1 MKVCSPFWSWA
12 TVTTLTD
19 INTAYSI
26 FYSITFY
33 QTVHITVMTES
44 IKTDVLVIGSGI
56 GGLYFAIHMADHAKV
71 TIITKKESSTSN
83 TNWAQGGIAATID
96 NNDSAELHIAD
107 TLDAGAGL
115 CNLDMVTLMVR
126 EGPRHIE
133 RLMELGVN
141 FTTSDNNHLHLG
153 KEGGHSRS
161 RIVHAQDLTGKEVE
175 TALLNR
181 IHSHPNITLLEH
193 HFAIELLTEHHLG
206 IKTNDISCY
215 GAYVLDSR
223 QRQPKKILA
232 KITMLASGGLGHI
245 YPYTTNPEIAT
256 GDGVA
261 MGYRAGAEIANM
273 EFIQFHPTALYHP
286 KAKSFL
292 ISEAVRGFGGILRL
306 KNGQEFMHKYD
317 KRLNL
322 APRDIVARA
331 IDSEIKKSGEECVF
345 LDVTHIDP
353 EKTKE
358 HFPNIYE
365 TCLSFGIDM
374 TKEMIPVVPAA
385 HYSCG
390 GVRTDASGR
399 TTLARLYACGETSC
413 TGVHG
418 ANRLA
423 SNSLLEAL
431 VFAWR
436 AYLDIGKELQNRDN
450 NIDFPD
456 WDDTGTVNPEEW
468 ILVSHNK
475 REAQQVMNDY
485 VGIVRS
491 DLRLQRAKRRIDFLK
506 EETES
511 YYKKTK
517 ITTQILE
524 LRNIIKVASLII
536 ESAIKRRES
545 RGLHYTTDYPGID
558 DKHFLIDTVLR
569 SF

>member
-1 MKVCSPFWSWA
+1 
-12 TVTTLTD
+12 
-19 INTAYSI
+19 
-26 FYSITFY
+26 
-33 QTVHITVMTES
+33 MTEE

-96 NNDSAELHIAD
+96 QNDSTEYHVAD

-115 CNLDMVTLMVR
+115 CNQGMVETMVR
-126 EGPRHIE
+126 EGPRHIQ
-133 RLMELGVN
+133 RLISLGVQ
-141 FTTSDNNHLHLG
+141 FTTSDHDHLHLG

-161 RIVHAQDLTGKEVE
+161 RIVHAQDLTGREVE

-181 IHSHPNITLLEH
+181 VNSHPNITLLEH
-193 HFAIELLTEHHLG
+193 HFAIELITEHHRG
-206 IKTNDISCY
+206 IKTNDITCY
-215 GAYVLDSR
+215 GAYVLDSL
-223 QRQPKKILA
+223 QRKPKKILA
-232 KITMLASGGLGHI
+232 KITMVASGGLGHV
-245 YPYTTNPEIAT
+245 YPHTTNPDIAT

-261 MGYRAGAEIANM
+261 MAYRAGAEIANM
-273 EFIQFHPTALYHP
+273 EFIQFHPTSLYHP

-306 KNGQEFMHKYD
+306 KNKEAFMHKYD
-317 KRLNL
+317 KRENL

-345 LDVTHIDP
+345 LDVTHIEA
-353 EKTKE
+353 EKTIE

-365 TCLSFGIDM
+365 TCLEFGIDM

-390 GVRTDASGR
+390 GIRTDDRGR
-399 TTLARLYACGETSC
+399 TTLNRLYACGETSC

-436 AYLDIGKELQNRDN
+436 SYEQIQTELHSIQNSVS
-450 NIDFPD
+450 FPD
-456 WDDTGTVNPEEW
+456 WDDSGTVNPEEW

-491 DLRLQRAKRRIDFLK
+491 DLRLQRAQRRIDFLK

-517 ITTQILE
+517 ITTQTLE

-536 ESAIKRRES
+536 EGAIKRRES
-545 RGLHYTTDYPGID
+545 RGLHYTTDYPETD
-558 DKHFLIDTVLR
+558 DRHFHLDTVLR

>member
-1 MKVCSPFWSWA
+1 
-12 TVTTLTD
+12 
-19 INTAYSI
+19 
-26 FYSITFY
+26 
-33 QTVHITVMTES
+33 MTE
-44 IKTDVLVIGSGI
+44 ITNTDVLVIGSGI
-56 GGLYFAIHMADHAKV
+56 GGLYFALHTAEYARV
-71 TIITKKESSTSN
+71 TIITKKESFTSN

-96 NNDSAELHIAD
+96 SNDTPELHIAD

-115 CNLDMVTLMVR
+115 CNLDMVSLMVK
-126 EGPRHIE
+126 EGPQHIA
-133 RLMELGVN
+133 RLIELGVH
-141 FTTSDNNHLHLG
+141 FTTSDHDLLHLG
-153 KEGGHSRS
+153 KEGGHSIS
-161 RIVHAQDLTGKEVE
+161 RIVHAQDLTGREVE
-175 TALLNR
+175 TALLNQ
-181 IHSHPNITLLEH
+181 INSHPNITLLEH
-193 HFAIELLTEHHLG
+193 HYAIELLTEHHLG
-206 IKTNDISCY
+206 IKTNDITCY

-223 QRQPKKILA
+223 QRQPIKILA
-232 KITMLASGGLGHI
+232 KITMLASGGLGHV

-273 EFIQFHPTALYHP
+273 EFIQFHPTSLYHP
-286 KAKSFL
+286 KANSFL
-292 ISEAVRGFGGILRL
+292 ISEAVRGFGGILKL

-331 IDSEIKKSGEECVF
+331 IDSEIKKSGEECLF

-358 HFPNIYE
+358 HFPNIYA

-374 TKEMIPVVPAA
+374 TREMIPIVPAA

-390 GVRTDASGR
+390 GLRTNDKGR
-399 TTLARLYACGETSC
+399 TTLDRLYACGETSC

-431 VFAWR
+431 VFASR
-436 AYLDIGKELQNRDN
+436 ASVDIKEELSHITNS
-450 NIDFPD
+450 IDFPD

-506 EETES
+506 EETEA

-536 ESAIKRRES
+536 ESAMKRRES
-545 RGLHYTTDYPGID
+545 RGLHYTTDYPVRD
-558 DKHFLIDTVLR
+558 DKHFLEDTVLR

>member
-1 MKVCSPFWSWA
+1 MTEA
-12 TVTTLTD
+12 IHTD
-19 INTAYSI
+19 I
-26 FYSITFY
+26 
-33 QTVHITVMTES
+33 
-44 IKTDVLVIGSGI
+44 LVIGSGI
-56 GGLYFAIHMADHAKV
+56 GGLYFAVHMADHASV

-96 NNDSAELHIAD
+96 SDDKAELHIED
-107 TLDAGAGL
+107 TLNAGAGL
-115 CNLDMVTLMVR
+115 CNRDMVAIMVE
-126 EGPRHIE
+126 EGPRHIK
-133 RLMELGVN
+133 RLSELGVQ
-141 FTTSDNNHLHLG
+141 FTTSDRDHLHLG

-161 RIVHAQDLTGKEVE
+161 RIVHAQDSTGREVE
-175 TALLNR
+175 NALLERVN
-181 IHSHPNITLLEH
+181 SHPNITLLEH

-206 IKTNDISCY
+206 IKTNDITCY
-215 GAYVLDSR
+215 GAYVLDSM
-223 QRQPKKILA
+223 QRKPKKILA
-232 KITMLASGGLGHI
+232 KITMLASGGLGHV
-245 YPYTTNPEIAT
+245 YKHTTNPDIAT

-261 MGYRAGAEIANM
+261 MAYRAGAETANM
-273 EFIQFHPTALYHP
+273 EFIQFHPTSLFHP

-292 ISEAVRGFGGILRL
+292 ISEAVRGFGGILKL

-317 KRLNL
+317 KRQNL

-331 IDSEIKKSGEECVF
+331 IDSEIKKSGDECVF
-345 LDVTHIDP
+345 LDVTHIDAA
-353 EKTKE
+353 KTRE
-358 HFPNIYE
+358 HFPYIYE
-365 TCLSFGIDM
+365 TCLRYGIDM
-374 TKEMIPVVPAA
+374 TSEMIPVVPAA

-390 GVRTDASGR
+390 GIRTDDMGR
-399 TTLARLYACGETSC
+399 TTLNRLYACGETSC

-436 AYLDIGKELQNRDN
+436 SFTDIRLQLPFLQNDTV
-450 NIDFPD
+450 FPD
-456 WDDTGTVNPEEW
+456 WDDSGTVNPEEW

-475 REAQQVMNDY
+475 REAQEVMNDY

-506 EETES
+506 DETEA

-536 ESAIKRRES
+536 EGAIKRRES
-545 RGLHYTTDYPGID
+545 RGLHYTTDYPQRD

>member
-1 MKVCSPFWSWA
+1 
-12 TVTTLTD
+12 
-19 INTAYSI
+19 
-26 FYSITFY
+26 
-33 QTVHITVMTES
+33 MTEA

-56 GGLYFAIHMADHAKV
+56 GGLYFAIHMADHAQV

-96 NNDSAELHIAD
+96 NSDSAELHISD
-107 TLDAGAGL
+107 TLIAGAGL
-115 CNLDMVTLMVR
+115 CNTEMVELMVR
-126 EGPRHIE
+126 EGPRHIT
-133 RLMELGVN
+133 RLMELGVQ
-141 FTTSDNNHLHLG
+141 FTKADNHHLHLG

-161 RIVHAQDLTGKEVE
+161 RIVHAKDLTGREVE
-175 TALLNR
+175 TALLER
-181 IHSHPNITLLEH
+181 INSHPNITLLEH
-193 HFAIELLTEHHLG
+193 HIAIELLTEHHLG
-206 IKTNDISCY
+206 IKTNDITCY
-215 GAYVLDSR
+215 GAYVLDSM
-223 QRQPKKILA
+223 QRKPKKILA
-232 KITMLASGGLGHI
+232 KITMVASGGLGHV

-273 EFIQFHPTALYHP
+273 EFIQFHPTSLYHP

-306 KNGQEFMHKYD
+306 KNGQQFMHKYD
-317 KRLNL
+317 KRQNL

-345 LDVTHIDP
+345 LDVTHIESD
-353 EKTKE
+353 KTRE
-358 HFPNIYE
+358 HFPNIYK
-365 TCLSFGIDM
+365 TCLEFGIDM
-374 TKEMIPVVPAA
+374 TREMIPVVPAA

-390 GVRTDASGR
+390 GIKVDEQGR
-399 TTLARLYACGETSC
+399 TTINRLYACGETSC

-436 AYLDIGKELQNRDN
+436 SCLDIRGQLEHIG
-450 NIDFPD
+450 NIVDFPD
-456 WDDTGTVNPEEW
+456 WDDSGTVNPEEW

-475 REAQQVMNDY
+475 REAQQVMSDY

-491 DLRLQRAKRRIDFLK
+491 DLRLQRAKRRMDFLK
-506 EETES
+506 EETEA
-511 YYKKTK
+511 YYKRTK

-524 LRNIIKVASLII
+524 LRNIIKVSSIII

-545 RGLHYTTDYPGID
+545 RGLHYTTDYSSTD
-558 DKHFLIDTVLR
+558 DKHFLNDTILR

>member
-1 MKVCSPFWSWA
+1 
-12 TVTTLTD
+12 
-19 INTAYSI
+19 
-26 FYSITFY
+26 
-33 QTVHITVMTES
+33 MTQA
-44 IKTDVLVIGSGI
+44 IKTDILVIGSGI
-56 GGLYFAIHMADHAKV
+56 GGLYFALHAAEYSNV

-96 NNDSAELHIAD
+96 SNDSPELHIAD

-115 CNLDMVTLMVR
+115 CNLDMVTLMVKD
-126 EGPRHIE
+126 GPQHIE
-133 RLMELGVN
+133 RLIELGVN
-141 FTTSDNNHLHLG
+141 FTTSNPDSLHLG

-161 RIVHAQDLTGKEVE
+161 RIVHAQDVTGREVE
-175 TALLNR
+175 SALLYRVNN
-181 IHSHPNITLLEH
+181 HPNITLLEH
-193 HFAIELLTEHHLG
+193 HYAIELLTEHHLG
-206 IKTNDISCY
+206 IKTNDITCY

-232 KITMLASGGLGHI
+232 KITLLASGGLGHV

-273 EFIQFHPTALYHP
+273 EFIQFHPTSLYHP
-286 KAKSFL
+286 HAKSFL
-292 ISEAVRGFGGILRL
+292 VSEAVRGFGGILRL
-306 KNGQEFMHKYD
+306 KNGQPFMHKYD

-353 EKTKE
+353 DKTKE

-374 TKEMIPVVPAA
+374 TREMIPVVPAA
-385 HYSCG
+385 HFSCG
-390 GVRTDASGR
+390 GLRTDDRGK
-399 TTLARLYACGETSC
+399 TTIERLYACGEASC

-431 VFAWR
+431 VFSWR
-436 AYLDIGKELQNRDN
+436 ASLDVREVLPHLSNCV
-450 NIDFPD
+450 DFPD
-456 WDDTGTVNPEEW
+456 WDDTGTVNAEEW

-511 YYKKTK
+511 YFKKTK

-536 ESAIKRRES
+536 EGAMKRRES
-545 RGLHYTTDYPGID
+545 RGLHYTTDYPKKD
-558 DKHFLIDTVLR
+558 DRHFLVDTILR

>member
-1 MKVCSPFWSWA
+1 
-12 TVTTLTD
+12 
-19 INTAYSI
+19 
-26 FYSITFY
+26 
-33 QTVHITVMTES
+33 MTET
-44 IKTDVLVIGSGI
+44 ITTDLLVIGSGI
-56 GGLYFAIHMADHAKV
+56 GGLYFALHAAEYASV

-96 NNDSAELHIAD
+96 SNDTPELHIAD

-115 CNLDMVTLMVR
+115 CNLEMVSLMVK
-126 EGPRHIE
+126 EGPQHIE
-133 RLMELGVN
+133 RLIELGVN
-141 FTTSDNNHLHLG
+141 FTTASAEQLHLG
-153 KEGGHSRS
+153 KEGGHSMH
-161 RIVHAQDLTGKEVE
+161 RIVHAQDVTGREVE
-175 TALLNR
+175 SALLDR
-181 IHSHPNITLLEH
+181 INSHPNITLLEH
-193 HFAIELLTEHHLG
+193 HYAIELLTEHHLG
-206 IKTNDISCY
+206 IKTNDITCY
-215 GAYVLDSR
+215 GAYVLDS
-223 QRQPKKILA
+223 QQEKPKKILA
-232 KITMLASGGLGHI
+232 KITMLASGGLGHV

-261 MGYRAGAEIANM
+261 MGYRAGAKIANM
-273 EFIQFHPTALYHP
+273 EFIQFHPTSLYHP

-292 ISEAVRGFGGILRL
+292 ISEAVRGFGGVLKL
-306 KNGQEFMHKYD
+306 KNGEPFMQKYD
-317 KRLNL
+317 RRENL

-345 LDVTHIDP
+345 LDVTHLDAEAIKD
-353 EKTKE
+353 

-365 TCLSFGIDM
+365 TCLSFGMDM

-385 HYSCG
+385 HFSCG
-390 GVRTDASGR
+390 GLLTDDKGR
-399 TTLARLYACGETSC
+399 TTIERLYACGETSC

-436 AYLDIGKELQNRDN
+436 SSLSVREALPHLTNSV
-450 NIDFPD
+450 DFPD
-456 WDDTGTVNPEEW
+456 WDDTGTVNAEEW

-491 DLRLQRAKRRIDFLK
+491 DLRLKRAKRRIDFFK
-506 EETES
+506 DETES

-524 LRNIIKVASLII
+524 LRNILKVASLII
-536 ESAIKRRES
+536 ESAMKRRES
-545 RGLHYTTDYPGID
+545 RGLHYTTDYPQKD
-558 DKHFLIDTVLR
+558 DRHFLVDTVLR

>member
-1 MKVCSPFWSWA
+1 MNNYPGEKYLMTEA
-12 TVTTLTD
+12 IHTD
-19 INTAYSI
+19 I
-26 FYSITFY
+26 
-33 QTVHITVMTES
+33 
-44 IKTDVLVIGSGI
+44 LVIGSGI
-56 GGLYFAIHMADHAKV
+56 GGLYFAVHMADHASV

-96 NNDSAELHIAD
+96 SGDKAELHIED
-107 TLDAGAGL
+107 TLNAGAGL
-115 CNLDMVTLMVR
+115 CNRDMVAIMVE
-126 EGPRHIE
+126 EGPRHIK
-133 RLMELGVN
+133 RLTELGVQ
-141 FTTSDNNHLHLG
+141 FTTSDHDHLHLG

-161 RIVHAQDLTGKEVE
+161 RIVHAQDSTGREVE
-175 TALLNR
+175 NALLERVN
-181 IHSHPNITLLEH
+181 SHPNITLLEH

-206 IKTNDISCY
+206 IKTNDITCY
-215 GAYVLDSR
+215 GAYVLDSM
-223 QRQPKKILA
+223 QRKPKKILA
-232 KITMLASGGLGHI
+232 KITMLASGGLGHV
-245 YPYTTNPEIAT
+245 YKHTTNPDIAT

-261 MGYRAGAEIANM
+261 MAYRAGAETANM
-273 EFIQFHPTALYHP
+273 EFIQFHPTSLFHP

-292 ISEAVRGFGGILRL
+292 ISEAVRGFGGILKL

-317 KRLNL
+317 KRQNL

-331 IDSEIKKSGEECVF
+331 IDSEIKKSGDECVF

-353 EKTKE
+353 AKTRE
-358 HFPNIYE
+358 HFPYIYE
-365 TCLSFGIDM
+365 TCLQYGIDM
-374 TKEMIPVVPAA
+374 TREMIPVVPAA

-390 GVRTDASGR
+390 GIRTDDMGR
-399 TTLARLYACGETSC
+399 TTLNRLYACGETGC

-436 AYLDIGKELQNRDN
+436 SFTDIRTQLPLLHNDTG
-450 NIDFPD
+450 FPD
-456 WDDTGTVNPEEW
+456 WDDSGTVNPEEW

-475 REAQQVMNDY
+475 REAQEVMNDY

-506 EETES
+506 DETEA

-524 LRNIIKVASLII
+524 LRNLIKVASLII
-536 ESAIKRRES
+536 EGAIKRRES
-545 RGLHYTTDYPGID
+545 RGLHYTTDYPQRD

>member
-1 MKVCSPFWSWA
+1 
-12 TVTTLTD
+12 
-19 INTAYSI
+19 
-26 FYSITFY
+26 
-33 QTVHITVMTES
+33 MTEE
-44 IKTDVLVIGSGI
+44 ITTDVLVIGSGI
-56 GGLYFAIHMADHAKV
+56 GGLYFAIHMAEKANV
-71 TIITKKESSTSN
+71 TIITKKDSSTSN
-83 TNWAQGGIAATID
+83 TNWAQGGIAATMD
-96 NNDSAELHIAD
+96 SGDSAELHIND

-115 CNLDMVTLMVR
+115 CNRDMVATMVK
-126 EGPRHIE
+126 EGPEHIN
-133 RLMELGVN
+133 RLISLGVN
-141 FTTSDNNHLHLG
+141 FTTSDHEHLHLG

-161 RIVHAQDLTGKEVE
+161 RIVHAQDLTGREVE
-175 TALLNR
+175 NALLRSVEN
-181 IHSHPNITLLEH
+181 HPNITLLEH
-193 HFAIELLTEHHLG
+193 HFAIELLTQHHLG
-206 IKTNDISCY
+206 IKTNDITCY

-223 QRQPKKILA
+223 QRRAKKILA
-232 KITMLASGGLGHI
+232 KITMIASGGLGHV
-245 YPYTTNPEIAT
+245 YPHTTNPDIAT

-261 MGYRAGAEIANM
+261 MAYRAGAEIANM
-273 EFIQFHPTALYHP
+273 EFIQFHPTSLYHP

-317 KRLNL
+317 KRQNL

-331 IDSEIKKSGEECVF
+331 IDSEIKKSGEECVY
-345 LDVTHIDP
+345 LDVTHIDAD
-353 EKTKE
+353 KTRE

-365 TCLSFGIDM
+365 TCLTFGIDM
-374 TKEMIPVVPAA
+374 TREMIPVVPAA

-390 GVRTDASGR
+390 GVRTNSRGR
-399 TTLARLYACGETSC
+399 TTLNRLYACGETSC

-436 AYLDIGKELQNRDN
+436 SCNDIEQELPLIEN
-450 NIDFPD
+450 NVKFPD
-456 WDDTGTVNPEEW
+456 WDDSGTVNPEER
-468 ILVSHNK
+468 ILVAHNK

-491 DLRLQRAKRRIDFLK
+491 DLRLQRAQRRIDFLK

-511 YYKKTK
+511 FYKKTK
-517 ITTQILE
+517 ITTQTLE
-524 LRNIIKVASLII
+524 LRNLIKVASMII

-545 RGLHYTTDYPGID
+545 RGLHYTTDYPDTD
-558 DKHFLIDTVLR
+558 DKHFHQDTILR

>member
-1 MKVCSPFWSWA
+1 M
-12 TVTTLTD
+12 TTT
-19 INTAYSI
+19 IN
-26 FYSITFY
+26 
-33 QTVHITVMTES
+33 
-44 IKTDVLVIGSGI
+44 TDVLVIGSGI
-56 GGLYFAIHMADHAKV
+56 GGLYFALHAAEYAKV

-96 NNDSAELHIAD
+96 SNDSAELHIAD

-115 CNLDMVTLMVR
+115 CNLDMVTLMVKD
-126 EGPRHIE
+126 GPQHIQ
-133 RLMELGVN
+133 RLIEFGVN
-141 FTTSDNNHLHLG
+141 FTTSHPQNLHLG
-153 KEGGHSRS
+153 KEGGHSMH
-161 RIVHAQDLTGKEVE
+161 RIVHAQDVTGREVE
-175 TALLNR
+175 SALLACINN
-181 IHSHPNITLLEH
+181 HPNITLLEH
-193 HFAIELLTEHHLG
+193 HYAIELLTEHHLG
-206 IKTNDISCY
+206 IKTNDINCY
-215 GAYVLDSR
+215 GAYVLDSE
-223 QRQPKKILA
+223 QQKPKKIIA
-232 KITMLASGGLGHI
+232 KITMLASGGLGHV
-245 YPYTTNPEIAT
+245 YPYTTNPDIAT

-273 EFIQFHPTALYHP
+273 EFIQFHPTSLYHP
-286 KAKSFL
+286 RAKSFL
-292 ISEAVRGFGGILRL
+292 ISEAVRGFGGVL
-306 KNGQEFMHKYD
+306 KLKSGEEFMHKYD
-317 KRLNL
+317 KRENL

-345 LDVTHIDP
+345 LDVTHLDP
-353 EKTKE
+353 AETKE

-385 HYSCG
+385 HFSCG
-390 GVRTDASGR
+390 GLRTDERGR
-399 TTLARLYACGETSC
+399 TTIERLYACGETSC

-436 AYLDIGKELQNRDN
+436 SSNDIKEALPHITN
-450 NIDFPD
+450 NVAFPD

-468 ILVSHNK
+468 ILVAHNK

-536 ESAIKRRES
+536 ESALKRRES
-545 RGLHYTTDYPGID
+545 RGLHYTTDYPQKD
-558 DKHFLIDTVLR
+558 DKHFLVDTILR

>member
-1 MKVCSPFWSWA
+1 
-12 TVTTLTD
+12 
-19 INTAYSI
+19 
-26 FYSITFY
+26 
-33 QTVHITVMTES
+33 
-44 IKTDVLVIGSGI
+44 
-56 GGLYFAIHMADHAKV
+56 
-71 TIITKKESSTSN
+71 
-83 TNWAQGGIAATID
+83 
-96 NNDSAELHIAD
+96 
-107 TLDAGAGL
+107 
-115 CNLDMVTLMVR
+115 
-126 EGPRHIE
+126 
-133 RLMELGVN
+133 
-141 FTTSDNNHLHLG
+141 
-153 KEGGHSRS
+153 
-161 RIVHAQDLTGKEVE
+161 
-175 TALLNR
+175 
-181 IHSHPNITLLEH
+181 
-193 HFAIELLTEHHLG
+193 
-206 IKTNDISCY
+206 
-215 GAYVLDSR
+215 
-223 QRQPKKILA
+223 
-232 KITMLASGGLGHI
+232 
-245 YPYTTNPEIAT
+245 
-256 GDGVA
+256 
-261 MGYRAGAEIANM
+261 
-273 EFIQFHPTALYHP
+273 
-286 KAKSFL
+286 
-292 ISEAVRGFGGILRL
+292 LRL

-331 IDSEIKKSGEECVF
+331 IDSEIKKSGEDCVF

-374 TKEMIPVVPAA
+374 TREMIPVVPAA

-390 GVRTDASGR
+390 GIRTDDRGR
-399 TTLARLYACGETSC
+399 TTINRLYACGESSC

-436 AYLDIGKELQNRDN
+436 AYGDICGQLEQLHNSV
-450 NIDFPD
+450 DFPD

-536 ESAIKRRES
+536 EGAIKRRES
-545 RGLHYTTDYPGID
+545 RGLHYTTDYPGKD
-558 DKHFLIDTVLR
+558 NKHFLIDTVLR

>member
-1 MKVCSPFWSWA
+1 
-12 TVTTLTD
+12 
-19 INTAYSI
+19 
-26 FYSITFY
+26 
-33 QTVHITVMTES
+33 MTEQ

-56 GGLYFAIHMADHAKV
+56 AGLYFALHIADHAQV

-96 NNDSAELHIAD
+96 KNDSPDLHVRD

-115 CNLDMVTLMVR
+115 CSREMVELMVS
-126 EGPRHIE
+126 EGPRHIHK
-133 RLMELGVN
+133 LMDFGVN
-141 FTTSDNNHLHLG
+141 FTMTDDEHLDLG
-153 KEGGHSRS
+153 REGGHSRK
-161 RIVHAQDLTGKEVE
+161 RIVHVRDLTGQEVE
-175 TALLNR
+175 HALLER
-181 IHSHPNITLLEH
+181 IDRHPNIELLEH
-193 HFAIELLTEHHLG
+193 HFAIELLTEHHLH
-206 IKTNDISCY
+206 IKTNDINCY
-215 GAYVLDSR
+215 GAYALDTR
-223 QRQPKKILA
+223 NRKLKKILS
-232 KITMLASGGLGHI
+232 KVTMLASGGLGHV
-245 YPYTTNPEIAT
+245 YPHTTNPDIAT

-261 MGYRAGAEIANM
+261 MAYRAGAEISNM
-273 EFIQFHPTALYHP
+273 EFIQFHPTSLYHP

-306 KNGQEFMHKYD
+306 RNGQAFMQKYD
-317 KRLNL
+317 KRENL

-331 IDSEIKKSGEECVF
+331 IDSEMKKTGDECVF
-345 LDVTHIDP
+345 LDVTHLDA
-353 EKTKE
+353 EKTIQ

-365 TCLSFGIDM
+365 TCLGFGIDM

-390 GVRTDASGR
+390 GIRTDESGR
-399 TTLARLYACGETSC
+399 SSINRLYACGETSC

-431 VFAWR
+431 VFSYR
-436 AYLDIGKELQNRDN
+436 SFVDIKSVLHDLHN
-450 NIDFPD
+450 NQPFPD
-456 WDDTGTVNPEEW
+456 WDDSGTVNPEEW

-475 REAQQVMNDY
+475 KEAQQVMNDY

-491 DLRLQRAKRRIDFLK
+491 DLRLQRALRRIEFLK
-506 EETES
+506 EETEA
-511 YYKKTK
+511 YYKKTR
-517 ITTQILE
+517 ITSQILE

-545 RGLHYTTDYPGID
+545 RGLHYTTDYPQKD
-558 DKHFLIDTVLR
+558 DKHFLRDTVLR

>member
-1 MKVCSPFWSWA
+1 
-12 TVTTLTD
+12 
-19 INTAYSI
+19 
-26 FYSITFY
+26 
-33 QTVHITVMTES
+33 MTES

-96 NNDSAELHIAD
+96 DNDSAELHIAD
-107 TLDAGAGL
+107 TLEAGAGL
-115 CNLDMVTLMVR
+115 CNENMVTLMVK
-126 EGPRHIE
+126 EGPRHIK
-133 RLMELGVN
+133 RLTELGVN
-141 FTTSDNNHLHLG
+141 FTTSDDHNLHLG

-181 IHSHPNITLLEH
+181 INSHPNITLLEH

-215 GAYVLDSR
+215 GAYVLDSM

-232 KITMLASGGLGHI
+232 KITLVASGGLGHV

-273 EFIQFHPTALYHP
+273 EFIQFHPTSLYHP

-292 ISEAVRGFGGILRL
+292 ISEAVRGFGGVLKL

-317 KRLNL
+317 KRQNL

-390 GVRTDASGR
+390 GIRTDDKGR
-399 TTLARLYACGETSC
+399 TTINRLYACGEASC

-436 AYLDIGKELQNRDN
+436 AFGDIREQIPSLN
-450 NIDFPD
+450 NTIDFPD
-456 WDDTGTVNPEEW
+456 WDDAGTVNPEEW

-491 DLRLQRAKRRIDFLK
+491 DLRLQRAKRRMDFLK

-511 YYKKTK
+511 YFKKTK

-545 RGLHYTTDYPGID
+545 RGLHYTTDYPGKD

>member
-1 MKVCSPFWSWA
+1 MNEA
-12 TVTTLTD
+12 
-19 INTAYSI
+19 
-26 FYSITFY
+26 
-33 QTVHITVMTES
+33 

-56 GGLYFAIHMADHAKV
+56 GGLYFALHAAEYASV

-96 NNDSAELHIAD
+96 SNDSPELHIAD

-115 CNLDMVTLMVR
+115 CNIDMVSLMVKD
-126 EGPRHIE
+126 GPQHIE
-133 RLMELGVN
+133 RLIELGVN
-141 FTTSDNNHLHLG
+141 FTTSNADILHLG
-153 KEGGHSRS
+153 KEGGHSRH
-161 RIVHAQDLTGKEVE
+161 RIVHAKDVTGREVE
-175 TALLNR
+175 NALLDR
-181 IHSHPNITLLEH
+181 INSHPNITLLEH
-193 HFAIELLTEHHLG
+193 HYAIELLTEHHLG
-206 IKTNDISCY
+206 IKTNDITCY
-215 GAYVLDSR
+215 GAYVLDSM

-232 KITMLASGGLGHI
+232 KITMLASGGLGHV

-273 EFIQFHPTALYHP
+273 EFIQFHPTSLYHP
-286 KAKSFL
+286 HAKSFL
-292 ISEAVRGFGGILRL
+292 VSEAVRGFGGILKL
-306 KNGQEFMHKYD
+306 KNGQPFMQKYD

-353 EKTKE
+353 DKTKE

-374 TKEMIPVVPAA
+374 TREMIPVVPAA
-385 HYSCG
+385 HFSCG
-390 GVRTDASGR
+390 GLRTDDLGK
-399 TTLARLYACGETSC
+399 TTLERLYACGEASC
-413 TGVHG
+413 NGVHG

-431 VFAWR
+431 VFSWR
-436 AYLDIGKELQNRDN
+436 AALDVEKKLHHLTNSV
-450 NIDFPD
+450 DFPD
-456 WDDTGTVNPEEW
+456 WDDTGTMSPEEW

-506 EETES
+506 EETEA
-511 YYKKTK
+511 YYKKTR

-536 ESAIKRRES
+536 EGAMKRRES
-545 RGLHYTTDYPGID
+545 RGLHYTTDYPQKD
-558 DKHFLIDTVLR
+558 DRHFLVDTVLR

>member
-1 MKVCSPFWSWA
+1 
-12 TVTTLTD
+12 
-19 INTAYSI
+19 
-26 FYSITFY
+26 
-33 QTVHITVMTES
+33 MTES
-44 IKTDVLVIGSGI
+44 INTDVLVIGSGI

-96 NNDSAELHIAD
+96 SSDSAELHIAD

-115 CNLDMVTLMVR
+115 CDKTMVSFMVH
-126 EGPRHIE
+126 EGPRHIQ
-133 RLMELGVN
+133 RLIELGVQ
-141 FTTSDNNHLHLG
+141 FTTTDHDHLHLG

-161 RIVHAQDLTGKEVE
+161 RIVHAQDLTGREVE
-175 TALLNR
+175 NALLNR
-181 IHSHPNITLLEH
+181 VNSHPNITILEH

-206 IKTNDISCY
+206 IKTNDITCY
-215 GAYVLDSR
+215 GAYVLDSK
-223 QRQPKKILA
+223 QRIPKKILS
-232 KITMLASGGLGHI
+232 KVTMLASGGLGQI
-245 YPYTTNPEIAT
+245 YPYTTNPDIAT

-261 MGYRAGAEIANM
+261 MAYRAGAEISNM
-273 EFIQFHPTALYHP
+273 EFIQFHPTSLCHP
-286 KAKSFL
+286 KAKSYL
-292 ISEAVRGFGGILRL
+292 ISEAVRGFGGILKL

-365 TCLSFGIDM
+365 TCLHYGIDM
-374 TKEMIPVVPAA
+374 TREMIPVVPAA

-390 GVRTDASGR
+390 GIRIDAEGR
-399 TTLARLYACGETSC
+399 STINRLYACGETSC

-431 VFAWR
+431 VFSYR
-436 AYLDIGKELQNRDN
+436 AFQNICTQLN
-450 NIDFPD
+450 EITLNVEVPD

-475 REAQQVMNDY
+475 KEAQQVMNDY

-491 DLRLQRAKRRIDFLK
+491 DLRLQRAKRRMDFLK
-506 EETES
+506 DETEA

-524 LRNIIKVASLII
+524 LRNIIKVSSLII
-536 ESAIKRRES
+536 EGAIKRRES
-545 RGLHYTTDYPGID
+545 RGLHFTTDYPKSD
-558 DKHFLIDTVLR
+558 NKHFLIDTVLR

>member
-1 MKVCSPFWSWA
+1 
-12 TVTTLTD
+12 
-19 INTAYSI
+19 
-26 FYSITFY
+26 
-33 QTVHITVMTES
+33 MTEA

-56 GGLYFAIHMADHAKV
+56 GGLYFAIHMAEYANV

-96 NNDSAELHIAD
+96 ANDSSEFHIAD
-107 TLDAGAGL
+107 TLEAGAGL
-115 CNLDMVTLMVR
+115 CNEEMVSLMVK
-126 EGPRHIE
+126 EGPQHIR
-133 RLMELGVN
+133 RLTELGVN
-141 FTTSDNNHLHLG
+141 FTTSDQDNLHLG
-153 KEGGHSRS
+153 KEGGHSMS

-181 IHSHPNITLLEH
+181 VNSHPNITLLEH

-206 IKTNDISCY
+206 IKTNDINCY
-215 GAYVLDSR
+215 GAYVLDSM

-232 KITMLASGGLGHI
+232 KITIVASGGLGHV

-261 MGYRAGAEIANM
+261 MGYRAGAEISNM
-273 EFIQFHPTALYHP
+273 EFIQFHPTSLFHP
-286 KAKSFL
+286 KAQSFVM
-292 ISEAVRGFGGILRL
+292 SEAVRGFGGVLKL

-317 KRLNL
+317 KRQNL

-331 IDSEIKKSGEECVF
+331 IDSEIKKSGEDCVF

-390 GVRTDASGR
+390 GIRTDDKGR
-399 TTLARLYACGETSC
+399 TTINRLYACGETSC

-436 AYLDIGKELQNRDN
+436 ACGDIREQLAALN
-450 NIDFPD
+450 NLIDFPE

-468 ILVSHNK
+468 ILV
-475 REAQQVMNDY
+475 
-485 VGIVRS
+485 RS
-491 DLRLQRAKRRIDFLK
+491 DLRLQRAKRRMDFLK

-511 YYKKTK
+511 YFKKTK

-536 ESAIKRRES
+536 EGAIKRRES
-545 RGLHYTTDYPGID
+545 RGLHYTTDYPGKD
-558 DKHFLIDTVLR
+558 DKHFLVDTVLR

>member
-1 MKVCSPFWSWA
+1 
-12 TVTTLTD
+12 
-19 INTAYSI
+19 
-26 FYSITFY
+26 
-33 QTVHITVMTES
+33 MTES
-44 IKTDVLVIGSGI
+44 INTDVLVIGSGI

-96 NNDSAELHIAD
+96 DNDSAELHIAD
-107 TLDAGAGL
+107 TLEAGAGL
-115 CNLDMVTLMVR
+115 CDEKMVTIMVE

-133 RLMELGVN
+133 RLRELGVN
-141 FTTSDNNHLHLG
+141 FTTSDHDHLHLG

-181 IHSHPNITLLEH
+181 INSHPNITLLEH

-206 IKTNDISCY
+206 IKTNDICCY
-215 GAYVLDSR
+215 GAYVLDSM
-223 QRQPKKILA
+223 QRKPKKILA
-232 KITMLASGGLGHI
+232 KITIVASGGLGHV

-292 ISEAVRGFGGILRL
+292 ISEAVRGFGGILKL

-317 KRLNL
+317 RRQNL

-353 EKTKE
+353 EKTRE

-390 GVRTDASGR
+390 GILTDDKGR
-399 TTLARLYACGETSC
+399 TTVNRLYACGESSC

-436 AYLDIGKELQNRDN
+436 AYGDIREKLDQLHNSV
-450 NIDFPD
+450 DFPD

-475 REAQQVMNDY
+475 LEAQQVMNDY

-536 ESAIKRRES
+536 EGAIKRRES
-545 RGLHYTTDYPGID
+545 RGLHYTTDYPGKD

>member
-1 MKVCSPFWSWA
+1 
-12 TVTTLTD
+12 
-19 INTAYSI
+19 
-26 FYSITFY
+26 
-33 QTVHITVMTES
+33 MTES

-56 GGLYFAIHMADHAKV
+56 GGLYFAIAMADHARV

-96 NNDSAELHIAD
+96 SNDSAELHIAD

-115 CNLDMVTLMVR
+115 CNVEMVSLMVE
-126 EGPRHIE
+126 EGPQHIE

-141 FTTSDNNHLHLG
+141 FTTSDNEQLHLG

-161 RIVHAQDLTGKEVE
+161 RIVHAQDLTGREVE

-181 IHSHPNITLLEH
+181 VNSHPNITLLEH

-206 IKTNDISCY
+206 IKTNDINCY
-215 GAYVLDSR
+215 GTYVLDSR

-261 MGYRAGAEIANM
+261 MAYRAGAEIANM

-353 EKTKE
+353 EKTRE

-390 GVRTDASGR
+390 GVRTDKRGR
-399 TTLARLYACGETSC
+399 STIARLYACGETSC

-436 AYLDIGKELQNRDN
+436 SFLDISAELHKRDN
-450 NIDFPD
+450 SVEFPD
-456 WDDTGTVNPEEW
+456 WDDTGTVNSEEW

-491 DLRLQRAKRRIDFLK
+491 DLRLQRANRRIDFLK

-545 RGLHYTTDYPGID
+545 RGLHYTTDYPYKD
-558 DKHFLIDTVLR
+558 DTHFLIDTVLR